1 MATRGRKPKYN
12 DYIKP
17 NLDKIKN
24 WAAAGATES
33 EISKAL
39 GVSVSSF
46 NEYKNKYPELLDALR
61 AGRQNVVLEIKA
73 ALYKRAVGFNYEEKI
88 GRNSEKNG
96 ISTEVYQRYAPPDTT
111 AAAMLLRN
119 YDPTYKDK
127 DKQTADFKAQ
137 ELEIKKALAESN
149 NFDVDF
155 TKGKK

>member
-1 MATRGRKPKYN
+1 MGTRGRKPKYN

-33 EISKAL
+33 EICSAL
-39 GVSVSSF
+39 GISRATF
-46 NEYKNKYPELLDALR
+46 CKYKNENIELMDAIR
-61 AGRQNVVLEIKA
+61 AGRQNVVLNIKA
-73 ALYKRAVGFNYEEKI
+73 ALYKRAIGFEYEEKV

-96 ISTEVYQRYAPPDTT
+96 VSTEIYQRYSPPDTT